1 MKRKFKIPNILS
13 MATAILLMMPACN
26 SSYPGIEYEPNPD
39 DQPSNEE
46 DITLEKTPI
55 KIYTDTPGFFSITNG
70 TKTRGTGAFEEE
82 DIAKYLSATFHVF
95 AFRTGVGEDGMGGQ
109 PPLTEPV
116 NLQRSAYSTNKS
128 QADPDNRSCLLDG
141 EDYNIGMP
149 FKFIPDE
156 NSQQLKSL
164 QAQVDYPLYYS
175 GSYQDVGYSFF
186 GYHIDDF
193 EPTAANTHRN
203 DSEIYYDID
212 IDGSR
217 DILLGYAEPLKKED
231 FKNDEATNIKGEY
244 ADLKLSNEEVDRILE
259 MHGGYSSYSGHR
271 LVYPIIKMKHQLT
284 RLKFEAYPGD
294 NSASNVKITEISVCA
309 PKKAKMVVAGRRLSD
324 VRFEPYYKDKYSE
337 DADEIW
343 LSEAPAEVGQPCP
356 GKLRDEGYT
365 VQWEDYMYDVPAL
378 QRPMT
383 QIGSSLMLA
392 PCKTYDLY
400 LSYTFTKADGEEKRF
415 KAHYVIQAP
424 KNDGLSYDPTTGT
437 NMFMPGIQYNIKIAV
452 FGLQDIQISAAVSG
466 WKEEKDPIVVDPDQ
480 NPDYQ

>member
-46 DITLEKTPI
+46 DITVEKTPI

-70 TKTRGTGAFEEE
+70 TKTRGTGAFEEG
-82 DIAKYLSATFHVF
+82 DIVKYLNTTFHVF
-95 AFRTGVGEDGMGGQ
+95 AFRTGVGEDGTGGQ

-156 NSQQLKSL
+156 NSQELKSL

-231 FKNDEATNIKGEY
+231 FKNDEATNIKGAY

-271 LVYPIIKMKHQLT
+271 LVNPIIKMKHQLT
-284 RLKFEAYPGD
+284 RLK
-294 NSASNVKITEISVCA
+294 
-309 PKKAKMVVAGRRLSD
+309 
-324 VRFEPYYKDKYSE
+324 DKYAE

-343 LSEAPAEVGQPCP
+343 LSEAADEVGKPCP
-356 GKLRDEGYT
+356 GHLRDEGYT

-400 LSYTFTKADGEEKRF
+400 LTYTFTKANGEVKHF

>member
-46 DITLEKTPI
+46 DIMVEKTPI
-55 KIYTDTPGFFSITNG
+55 KIYTNNPGFFSITNG
-70 TKTRGTGAFEEE
+70 TKTRGTGAFEES
-82 DIAKYLSATFHVF
+82 DVAKYLSATFHVF
-95 AFRTGVGEDGMGGQ
+95 AFRTGVGEDGTGGQ

-116 NLQRSAYSTNKS
+116 NLQRSAYSTNKN

-156 NSQQLKSL
+156 FSDDMGPLE
-164 QAQVDYPLYYS
+164 AQVDYPLYYS

-217 DILLGYAEPLKKED
+217 DILLGYAEPLKWED
-231 FKNDEATNIKGEY
+231 FETNGKYAEIKK
-244 ADLKLSNEEVDRILE
+244 DLSKEEIDRMLE

-271 LVYPIIKMKHQLT
+271 RVNPVINMKHQLT

-294 NSASNVKITEISVCA
+294 NSASNVKITGISVCA

-337 DADEIW
+337 ADEIW
-343 LSEAPAEVGQPCP
+343 LSEAAEEVGKPCP
-356 GKLRDEGYT
+356 GHLRNEGYT
-365 VQWEDYMYDVPAL
+365 VQWEDYMKDVPAL